1 MAEFNRLPDE
11 TYQDYFVRLFENKAL
26 YKLDCNKIAELLNH
40 ENGHNYE
47 SSCYRKEWQSFNRG
61 RIYERELIER
71 GVKTRILSISDI
83 HFPFHLPKELLAN
96 YIGKIDILQLNGD
109 IVDNQAISKFSKQY
123 RISPMEE
130 IIGAREYLIELIDY
144 IQPKK
149 VVCNIG
155 NHDQRFAN
163 YISRNIDTDLLEL
176 LPNSSLELIFTDGIR
191 HYDKRSKAK
200 VFYEPLNK
208 IFEPEGIQIEF
219 VDDWKV
225 KIGRTW
231 FCHPLAY
238 RSTIMG
244 TADKCKSYLQ
254 DVDTEGFDCVCMA
267 HTHKTGDTYK
277 GNIRLFEQGA
287 FAYVEKMNY
296 MDGKLVS
303 PQQKGFAL
311 ICQDI
316 DGNLV
321 QAASKVINLSQN

>member
-40 ENGHNYE
+40 ENGQNYGE
-47 SSCYRKEWQSFNRG
+47 SKYRKEYAAFSRG
-61 RIYERELIER
+61 RVYERELIER

-130 IIGAREYLIELIDY
+130 IIGARQYLIELINY
-144 IQPKK
+144 VQPKK

-155 NHDQRFAN
+155 NHDKRFAD
-163 YISRNIDTDLLEL
+163 YISRNIDTDLIEL
-176 LPNSSLELIFTDGIR
+176 QPDTSLELIFIDGIK
-191 HYDKRSKAK
+191 HYNKRDKSK
-200 VFYEPLNK
+200 VFYEPLKK

-219 VDDWKV
+219 IDDWKV

-254 DVDTEGFDCVCMA
+254 DVDTEGFDTVCMA

-296 MDGKLVS
+296 ADGKLVS

-311 ICQDI
+311 ICQDS

-321 QAASKVINLSQN
+321 QAASKVINLSQT